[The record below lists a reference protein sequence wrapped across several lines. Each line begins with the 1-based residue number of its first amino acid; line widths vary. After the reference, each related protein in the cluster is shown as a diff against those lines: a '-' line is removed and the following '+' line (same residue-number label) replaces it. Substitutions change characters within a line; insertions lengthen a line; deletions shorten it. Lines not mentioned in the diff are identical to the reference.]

1 MSYSQK
7 SLDFIMSNQKD
18 FFTDSPETLES
29 KKKVFLNSIRSNN
42 EKSSWQYKRVVVS
55 PIRYA
60 GGKSLGV
67 GFIVELLPNNIKRLI
82 SPFMGG
88 GSIEIA
94 CSKYLDL
101 EVIGFDIFDILMNY
115 WKVQINNPKALFKKL
130 SLLQPDAKTYKD
142 VKEKLKAHW
151 KNEAKLSSIDLATY
165 YYFNHN
171 LSYGPGF
178 LGWPSKMYLN
188 KERYRRILEK
198 VQDFDPKNLKVECSS
213 FEKVF
218 KKYPNDFFYCDPPY
232 LLGEDTKMFR
242 GVYPMRNI
250 PIHHKNFDHEGL
262 RDLLKEHK
270 GGFILSYTNC
280 KTIKDWYSQYQQY
293 FPKWQYTMG
302 QGETRIGKN
311 RINNNSNHVKESHE
325 IIIFCPPQNN

>member
-1 MSYSQK
+1 MSYSQR
-7 SLDFIMSNQKD
+7 SLDLIISNQKD
-18 FFTDSPETLES
+18 LFINNPVTLES
-29 KKKVFLNSIRSNN
+29 KKRVFLDSIRSRNGN
-42 EKSSWQYKRVVVS
+42 SSWQYKRVVVS

-60 GGKSLGV
+60 GGKSLAV
-67 GFIVELLPNNIKRLI
+67 GFIIKLLPNNIKRLI

-88 GSIEIA
+88 GSIEIV

-115 WKVQINNPKALFKKL
+115 WEIQINHPKELYKKL
-130 SLLQPDAKTYKD
+130 SLLQPDQKTYNE
-142 VKEKLKAHW
+142 VKAKLKEHW
-151 KNEAKLSSIDLATY
+151 DRKKKLPPIDLATY

-188 KERYRRILEK
+188 KVRYKRIIDK
-198 VQDFDPKNLKVECSS
+198 VRDFDPKNLKVQCSS

-218 KKYPNDFFYCDPPY
+218 EKYPNDFFYCDPPY

-250 PIHHKNFDHEGL
+250 PIHHNNFGHEKL

-280 KTIKDWYSQYQQY
+280 KTIREWYGQYEQS
-293 FPKWQYTMG
+293 FPEWQYTMG
-302 QGETRIGKN
+302 QGETRIGKYRPN
-311 RINNNSNHVKESHE
+311 GNHVKESHE
-325 IIIFCPPQNN
+325 ILIFCPPRN

>member
-7 SLDFIMSNQKD
+7 SLDLIMSNQKD
-18 FFTDSPETLES
+18 LFINNPTTLES
-29 KKKVFLNSIRSNN
+29 KKRVFLDSIRSRNRN
-42 EKSSWQYKRVVVS
+42 SSWQYKRVVVS

-60 GGKSLGV
+60 GGKSLAV
-67 GFIVELLPNNIKRLI
+67 GFIIELLPNNIKRLI
-82 SPFMGG
+82 SPFIGG
-88 GSIEIA
+88 GSIEIV

-115 WKVQINNPKALFKKL
+115 WDIQINHPKELYKKL
-130 SLLQPDAKTYKD
+130 SLLQPDQKTYD
-142 VKEKLKAHW
+142 EVKAKLKEHW
-151 KNEAKLSSIDLATY
+151 DRKKKLSPIDLAAY

-188 KERYRRILEK
+188 KVRYKRIIDK
-198 VQDFDPKNLKVECSS
+198 VRDFAPKNLKVQCSS

-218 KKYPNDFFYCDPPY
+218 EKYPNDFFYCDPPY

-250 PIHHKNFDHEGL
+250 PIHHNNFDHEKL

-280 KTIKDWYSQYQQY
+280 KTIREWYDQYEQS
-293 FPKWQYTMG
+293 FPEWQYTMG
-302 QGETRIGKN
+302 QGETRIGKYRPN
-311 RINNNSNHVKESHE
+311 GNHVKESHE
-325 IIIFCPPQNN
+325 ILIFCPPRN

>member
-1 MSYSQK
+1 MSTTLTARPTKNLEFNFSTDNATTLAYKK
-7 SLDFIMSNQKD
+7 SI
-18 FFTDSPETLES
+18 
-29 KKKVFLNSIRSNN
+29 FLNSIRSKN
-42 EKSSWQYKRVVVS
+42 ENSHWQYKRVVVS

-60 GGKSLGV
+60 GGKSLAV
-67 GFIVELLPNNIKRLI
+67 GFVIELLPNNIKRLI
-82 SPFMGG
+82 SPFIGG

-101 EVIGFDIFDILMNY
+101 EVIGFDIFDILVNY
-115 WKVQINNPKALFKKL
+115 WKIQINQPKVLFKNL
-130 SLLQPDAKTYKD
+130 SLLEPNQKTYD
-142 VKEKLKAHW
+142 EVKTKLKAHW
-151 KNEAKLSSIDLATY
+151 DGKQKLSPLELATC

-178 LGWPSKMYLN
+178 LGWPSKIYLN
-188 KERYRRILEK
+188 KERYKKTLEK
-198 VQDFDPKNLKVECSS
+198 VRDFDPKDLKVECLD

-250 PIHHKNFDHEGL
+250 PIHHNNFDHEKL

-280 KTIKDWYSQYQQY
+280 KTIREWYSEYEQS
-293 FPKWQYTMG
+293 FPEWQYTMG
-302 QGETRIGKN
+302 QGETRIGKYRPN
-311 RINNNSNHVKESHE
+311 GNHVKESHE
-325 IIIFCPPQNN
+325 ILIFCPPKN

>member
-1 MSYSQK
+1 MSYSQR
-7 SLDFIMSNQKD
+7 SLDLIISNQKD
-18 FFTDSPETLES
+18 LFTNNPETLED
-29 KKKVFLNSIRSNN
+29 KKRIFLGSIRSKN
-42 EKSSWQYKRVVVS
+42 ENSSWQYKRVVVS

-60 GGKSLGV
+60 GGKSLAV
-67 GFIVELLPNNIKRLI
+67 GFIIELLPNNIKRLI
-82 SPFMGG
+82 SPFIGG
-88 GSIEIA
+88 GSIEIV

-115 WKVQINNPKALFKKL
+115 WDIQINHPKELYKKL
-130 SLLQPDAKTYKD
+130 SVLQPDQKTYNE
-142 VKEKLKAHW
+142 VKAKLKEHW
-151 KNEAKLSSIDLATY
+151 DRKKKLSPIDLATY

-188 KERYRRILEK
+188 KVRYKRIIDK
-198 VQDFDPKNLKVECSS
+198 VRDFDPKNLKVQCSS

-218 KKYPNDFFYCDPPY
+218 EKYPNDFFYCDPPY

-250 PIHHKNFDHEGL
+250 PIHHNNFDHEKL

-280 KTIKDWYSQYQQY
+280 KTIREWYGQYEQS
-293 FPKWQYTMG
+293 FPEWQYTMG
-302 QGETRIGKN
+302 QGETRIGKYRPN
-311 RINNNSNHVKESHE
+311 GNHVKESHE
-325 IIIFCPPQNN
+325 ILIFCPPRN